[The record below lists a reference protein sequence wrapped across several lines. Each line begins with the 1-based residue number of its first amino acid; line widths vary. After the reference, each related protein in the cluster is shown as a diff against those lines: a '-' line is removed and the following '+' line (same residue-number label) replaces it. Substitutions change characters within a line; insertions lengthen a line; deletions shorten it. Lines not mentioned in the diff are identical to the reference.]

1 MLLVNFFSHSGRT
14 PFYEILSFW
23 VRVGFG
29 YPPPPNHI
37 PYFRVESNIHAK
49 SNMGAKC
56 VWASFMVFE
65 EKMGQAKSKQGKKK
79 GSN

>member
-1 MLLVNFFSHSGRT
+1 
-14 PFYEILSFW
+14 
-23 VRVGFG
+23 
-29 YPPPPNHI
+29 
-37 PYFRVESNIHAK
+37 
-49 SNMGAKC
+49 MGAKC